1 MTKHLKNPERF
12 TLQENN
18 SIASGIGTQPSR
30 AGTAGKRLG
39 ESSVQI
45 GTNGPPTKANA
56 AEILI
61 EHLFANTDARIPGI
75 TYAVAYRLAEEFIG
89 GDIVD
94 VYHFDNN
101 SVAFSIADISGKG
114 ARAAVHAALIKY
126 GLRAFSSHGLAPERA
141 LRSLDRLYLENN
153 NFEQNESFA
162 TVFFGLIDPK
172 RKVMTYASAG
182 HEPVI
187 VVQPDGTVEVLAPTA
202 PLIGVFDDQH
212 HLFTQDVVTLS
223 PGALFVATTD
233 GVTEAR
239 NTAGEMFGMERFIE
253 LVTANFQADLKR
265 LIALVIDE
273 AQAFS
278 GGRLVDDMAIM
289 AARFL

>member
-1 MTKHLKNPERF
+1 METPPQRAAEDRQPL
-12 TLQENN
+12 
-18 SIASGIGTQPSR
+18 GT
-30 AGTAGKRLG
+30 
-39 ESSVQI
+39 SSVDI
-45 GTNGPPTKANA
+45 GPQTKETA
-56 AEILI
+56 AEVLI
-61 EHLFANTDARIPGI
+61 EHLFATTDASIPGVA
-75 TYAVAYRLAEEFIG
+75 YAVAYRLAEEFIG

-162 TVFFGLIDPK
+162 TVFFGLVDPK
-172 RKVMTYASAG
+172 RKVMTFASAG
-182 HEPVI
+182 HEPAL
-187 VVQPDGTVEVLAPTA
+187 VVHPNREVEILAPTA

-212 HLFTQDVVTLS
+212 HLFTQDVVTITQ
-223 PGALFVATTD
+223 GTLFVATTD
-233 GVTEAR
+233 GVTESR
-239 NTAGEMFGMERFIE
+239 NAAGEMFGMERFIDVV
-253 LVTANFQADLKR
+253 LKNFDSDLK
-265 LIALVIDE
+265 ALTTTVIDA

-278 GGRLVDDMAIM
+278 NGRVVDDIAIV

>member
-1 MTKHLKNPERF
+1 MAND
-12 TLQENN
+12 N
-18 SIASGIGTQPSR
+18 SIATGIETTPVR
-30 AGTAGKRLG
+30 ASSAGKRLG
-39 ESSVQI
+39 DSSVQI
-45 GTNGPPTKANA
+45 GTNGPPTKENA

-61 EHLFANTDARIPGI
+61 EHLFANTDAKIPGI

-153 NFEQNESFA
+153 NFEQSESFA
-162 TVFFGLIDPK
+162 TVFFGLVDPK
-172 RKVMTYASAG
+172 RKVMSYASAG

-187 VVQPDGTVEVLAPTA
+187 VIQPDRTVEVLAPTA

-212 HLFTQDVVTLS
+212 HLFTQDVVTLTT
-223 PGALFVATTD
+223 GTLFVATTD

-239 NTAGEMFGMERFIE
+239 NFAGEMFGMDRFIAVVKRNFDSE
-253 LVTANFQADLKR
+253 LQQ
-265 LIALVIDE
+265 LIASVIDE

-278 GGRLVDDMAIM
+278 AGRLVDDMAIV

>member
-1 MTKHLKNPERF
+1 MRF
-12 TLQENN
+12 PLHDNS
-18 SIASGIGTQPSR
+18 SIATGIEMPPIR
-30 AGTAGKRLG
+30 AGNAGKRLG
-39 ESSVQI
+39 DSSVQI
-45 GTNGPPTKANA
+45 GTNGAPTRENA

-75 TYAVAYRLAEEFIG
+75 SYAVAYRLAEEFIG

-162 TVFFGLIDPK
+162 TVFFGLVDPK

-187 VVQPDGTVEVLAPTA
+187 VVHPNRTVEVLAPTA

-223 PGALFVATTD
+223 AGTLFVATTD

-239 NTAGEMFGMERFIE
+239 NSEGEMFGMDRFISV
-253 LVTANFQADLKR
+253 VTANFDRELKE
-265 LIALVIDE
+265 LITSVIDE

-278 GGRLVDDMAIM
+278 AGRFVDDMAIV

>member
-1 MTKHLKNPERF
+1 MRF
-12 TLQENN
+12 TTWDDD
-18 SIASGIGTQPSR
+18 SIATGIATTPVR
-30 AGTAGKRLG
+30 ASDAGKRLG
-39 ESSVQI
+39 DSSVQI
-45 GTNGPPTKANA
+45 GTNGPPTRENA

-162 TVFFGLIDPK
+162 TVFFGLVDPK

-187 VVQPDGTVEVLAPTA
+187 VVHPDQTVEVLAPTA

-212 HLFTQDVVTLS
+212 HLFTQDVVTIS
-223 PGALFVATTD
+223 AGTLFVATTD
-233 GVTEAR
+233 GVTESR
-239 NTAGEMFGMERFIE
+239 NAEGEMFGMERFIAIVKQNFDCE
-253 LVTANFQADLKR
+253 LKQ
-265 LIALVIDE
+265 LIASVIDE

-278 GGRLVDDMAIM
+278 SGRLVDDMAIV

>member
-1 MTKHLKNPERF
+1 METSPTEAANGGKAKGEA
-12 TLQENN
+12 
-18 SIASGIGTQPSR
+18 SIVLGPQSR
-30 AGTAGKRLG
+30 ET
-39 ESSVQI
+39 
-45 GTNGPPTKANA
+45 A
-56 AEILI
+56 AEVLI
-61 EHLFANTDARIPGI
+61 EHLFATTDAQIPGI
-75 TYAVAYRLAEEFIG
+75 SYAVAYRLAEEFIG

-126 GLRAFSSHGLAPERA
+126 GLRAYSSHGLAPERA

-153 NFEQNESFA
+153 NFEQHESFA
-162 TVFFGLIDPK
+162 TVFFGLVDPK
-172 RKVMTYASAG
+172 RKIMTFASAG

-187 VVQPDGTVEVLAPTA
+187 VLQPDGTVEVLAPTA

-212 HLFTQDVVTLS
+212 HLFTQDVVAISEGT
-223 PGALFVATTD
+223 LFVATTD

-239 NTAGEMFGMERFIE
+239 NSAGQMFGMERFINIVKNHLHSDLKE
-253 LVTANFQADLKR
+253 LVRA
-265 LIALVIDE
+265 VIDE
-273 AQAFS
+273 AQAF
-278 GGRLVDDMAIM
+278 GRGRVVDDIAII

>member
-1 MTKHLKNPERF
+1 MQPQR
-12 TLQENN
+12 N
-18 SIASGIGTQPSR
+18 SIGTGMETSPHPGR
-30 AGTAGKRLG
+30 TGGKPLGTA
-39 ESSVQI
+39 SVEI
-45 GTNGPPTKANA
+45 SGPQTKETA
-56 AEILI
+56 AEVLI
-61 EHLFANTDARIPGI
+61 EHLFATTDAQIPGI
-75 TYAVAYRLAEEFIG
+75 AYAVAYRLAEEFIG

-162 TVFFGLIDPK
+162 TVFFGLVDPK
-172 RKVMTYASAG
+172 RKVMTFASAG
-182 HEPVI
+182 HEPALI
-187 VVQPDGTVEVLAPTA
+187 VHPNREVEVLAPTA

-212 HLFTQDVVTLS
+212 HLFTQDVVTIS
-223 PGALFVATTD
+223 QGSLFVATTD
-233 GVTEAR
+233 GVTESR
-239 NTAGEMFGMERFIE
+239 NAAGEMFGMERFIE
-253 LVTANFQADLKR
+253 VVRKHFESDLK
-265 LIALVIDE
+265 ALTVAVIDE

-278 GGRLVDDMAIM
+278 MGRVVDDIAIV

>member
-1 MTKHLKNPERF
+1 MRF
-12 TLQENN
+12 PLRDEN
-18 SIASGIGTQPSR
+18 SITTGIETTPMRGND
-30 AGTAGKRLG
+30 AGKRLG
-39 ESSVQI
+39 DSSVEI
-45 GTNGPPTKANA
+45 GTRGSPTKENA

-61 EHLFANTDARIPGI
+61 EHLFANTDAKIPGI

-153 NFEQNESFA
+153 NFEQAESFA
-162 TVFFGLIDPK
+162 TVFFGLVDPK
-172 RKVMTYASAG
+172 RKVMSYASAG

-187 VVQPDGTVEVLAPTA
+187 VVHPDRTVEVLAPTA

-212 HLFTQDVVTLS
+212 HLFTQDVVTLTT
-223 PGALFVATTD
+223 GTLFVATTD

-239 NTAGEMFGMERFIE
+239 NTAGEMFGMDRFID
-253 LVTANFQADLKR
+253 VVKAHFDGDLKQ
-265 LIALVIDE
+265 LIASVIDE
-273 AQAFS
+273 AQAF
-278 GGRLVDDMAIM
+278 GAGRFVDDMAIV

>member
-1 MTKHLKNPERF
+1 VNAAQSPDEDYV
-12 TLQENN
+12 QNNN
-18 SIASGIGTQPSR
+18 SIATGIETSPIR
-30 AGTAGKRLG
+30 AGSAGKRLG
-39 ESSVQI
+39 ESSVEI
-45 GTNGPPTKANA
+45 GTKGPPTKEHA

-162 TVFFGLIDPK
+162 TVFFGLVDPK

-187 VVQPDGTVEVLAPTA
+187 VIQPDRTVEVLGPTA

-212 HLFTQDVVTLS
+212 HLFTQDVVTVS
-223 PGALFVATTD
+223 AGTLFVATTD

-239 NTAGEMFGMERFIE
+239 NADGEMFGMERFIE
-253 LVTANFQADLKR
+253 LVKANFDRDLKQ
-265 LIALVIDE
+265 LIASVIDE
-273 AQAFS
+273 AQAFG
-278 GGRLVDDMAIM
+278 GGRLVDDMAIV

>member
-1 MTKHLKNPERF
+1 MRKDSHAS
-12 TLQENN
+12 
-18 SIASGIGTQPSR
+18 SIASGIETTPTLAHIGD
-30 AGTAGKRLG
+30 KNLG
-39 ESSVQI
+39 DSSVQI
-45 GTNGPPTKANA
+45 GTNGPPTRENA

-75 TYAVAYRLAEEFIG
+75 AYAVAYRLAEEFIG

-162 TVFFGLIDPK
+162 TVFFGLVDPK
-172 RKVMTYASAG
+172 RKVMTYASGG

-187 VVQPDGTVEVLAPTA
+187 IVHPDRTIEILAPTA

-223 PGALFVATTD
+223 AGTLFVATTD
-233 GVTEAR
+233 GVTESR
-239 NTAGEMFGMERFIE
+239 SPTGEMFGMDRFIE
-253 LVTANFQADLKR
+253 VVLANVDADLKQ
-265 LIALVIDE
+265 LIGAVIDA
-273 AQAFS
+273 AQAFRS
-278 GGRLVDDMAIM
+278 GRLVDDMAII
-289 AARFL
+289 AARFM

>member
-1 MTKHLKNPERF
+1 MRAP
-12 TLQENN
+12 LQNDT
-18 SIASGIGTQPSR
+18 SIATGIETTPIR
-30 AGTAGKRLG
+30 ASDAGKRLG
-39 ESSVQI
+39 DSSVQI
-45 GTNGPPTKANA
+45 GTNGPPTRENA

-162 TVFFGLIDPK
+162 TVFFGLVDPK

-187 VVQPDGTVEVLAPTA
+187 VVHPNHTVEVLAPTA

-212 HLFTQDVVTLS
+212 HLFTQDVVTIS
-223 PGALFVATTD
+223 AGTLFVATTD
-233 GVTEAR
+233 GVTESR
-239 NTAGEMFGMERFIE
+239 NSEGEMFGMDRFIE
-253 LVTANFQADLKR
+253 LVKRNFDGELKQ
-265 LIALVIDE
+265 LIASVIDE

-278 GGRLVDDMAIM
+278 SGRLVDDMAIV

>member
-1 MTKHLKNPERF
+1 MRAP
-12 TLQENN
+12 LQNDT
-18 SIASGIGTQPSR
+18 SIATGIETTPMR
-30 AGTAGKRLG
+30 AGDAGKRLG
-39 ESSVQI
+39 DSSVQI
-45 GTNGPPTKANA
+45 GTNGPPTRENA

-101 SVAFSIADISGKG
+101 SVALSIADISGKG

-153 NFEQNESFA
+153 NFEQSESFA
-162 TVFFGLIDPK
+162 TVFFGLVDPK
-172 RKVMTYASAG
+172 RKIMTYASAG

-187 VVQPDGTVEVLAPTA
+187 VIHPDRTVEVLAPTA

-212 HLFTQDVVTLS
+212 HLFTQDVVTIS
-223 PGALFVATTD
+223 AGTLFVATTD

-239 NTAGEMFGMERFIE
+239 DAAGEMFGMDRFIAVVKRNFDGE
-253 LVTANFQADLKR
+253 LKQ
-265 LIALVIDE
+265 LIASVIDE

-278 GGRLVDDMAIM
+278 AGRLVDDMAIV